1 MHEGG
6 AFTWREVVEKHHT
19 ALLGE
24 LEERL
29 DAELGEAAARAV
41 AKERGEGDARAA
53 KSRDEARMR
62 QAESLNQVV
71 RRLRS
76 TSESDVPGL
85 IAQGA
90 APYAARLVVLL
101 FESSQARVAASHG
114 IAEEGSEIAV
124 DISGS
129 PAIAAAVE
137 SKDPVIALAAPA
149 EISPVLAQ
157 LLAEPDKSPEE
168 QRAYLFPV
176 IVRQSVIAMLVA
188 TNVEMSAP
196 IELLCEAAGMR
207 LESFAAPVIS
217 ADATA
222 PMAVAGTEASVSSD
236 EEVAPTHTPDAP
248 AGVAA
253 EPQSWED
260 LTAEDQKLHLQAQRM
275 ARVRVA
281 EMRLYQPNE
290 LRSGVESS
298 NIYGALQSEIDA
310 ARTQFLQSFLSK
322 SSTMVD
328 YLHLEIMRSL
338 AHDDDRLLGHEYPG
352 PMV

>member
-1 MHEGG
+1 
-6 AFTWREVVEKHHT
+6 VVEKHHT

-29 DAELGEAAARAV
+29 EAELAEAAARAV
-41 AKERGEGDARAA
+41 AKERVEADARAA
-53 KSRDEARMR
+53 KSRDEARVKHT
-62 QAESLNQVV
+62 ETLNQVV
-71 RRLRS
+71 RRLRC

-85 IAQGA
+85 IAQGS
-90 APYAARLVVLL
+90 APYAGKLVVLV
-101 FESSQARVAASHG
+101 FESGQAGIAASQG
-114 IAEEGSEIAV
+114 ITAEMAETSF
-124 DISGS
+124 DISGA
-129 PAIAAAVE
+129 PAIAEAIE
-137 SKDPVIALAAPA
+137 TKDPVIALAASA
-149 EISPVLAQ
+149 EISPILAD
-157 LLAEPDKSPEE
+157 LLAEPDRASGE

-176 IVRQSVIAMLVA
+176 VVRHSVTAMLIA
-188 TNVEMSAP
+188 TQVEMSAP

-207 LESFAAPVIS
+207 LEAFAAAIPVVE
-217 ADATA
+217 A
-222 PMAVAGTEASVSSD
+222 PIAVAAAVGASPQEAP
-236 EEVAPTHTPDAP
+236 AQTRLPDAP
-248 AGVAA
+248 ASVAP
-253 EPQSWED
+253 EPQSWDD
-260 LTAEDQKLHLQAQRM
+260 LTPEDQRLHLQAQRM

-290 LRSGVESS
+290 LRNGLEKS
-298 NIYGALQSEIDA
+298 NLYGALQSEIDA